1 MADIQDLFKET
12 IAEFMADGLE
22 AELTEELGCSKY
34 GYKNKETE
42 SSRNGYSSK
51 KLRTSYGEAEI
62 SVPQDRKGKFEPR
75 LLKKNQTSV
84 SQDIK
89 EKILS
94 MHIKG
99 MSTGDIE
106 AHIRD
111 IYGWKFQTQR

>member
-22 AELTEELGCSKY
+22 AELSEELGCSK
-34 GYKNKETE
+34 NKETE
-42 SSRNGYSSK
+42 NSRNGYSSK
-51 KLRTSYGEAEI
+51 KLRTSYGEVEI

-111 IYGWKFQTQR
+111 IYGWKFRTQR